1 MVSRFIV
8 SSSRRLLIWDTKSLR
23 LDCSEYR
30 TLAASSPVMTKSVLP
45 LPVFFFLSVF
55 SSAGASLVLSS
66 SRLSFPRL
74 PFSCLSFSRPPYSQA
89 VRAVSRD
96 QSSNSSLSLVKY
108 KSSPSKDISAGL
120 SFISACTQAR
130 KRSPYFSYLNSP
142 TPETF
147 SISPFVTGFT
157 MHICVSVLSE
167 KTI

>member
-1 MVSRFIV
+1 
-8 SSSRRLLIWDTKSLR
+8 
-23 LDCSEYR
+23 
-30 TLAASSPVMTKSVLP
+30 MTKSVLP

-55 SSAGASLVLSS
+55 SPTGASLVLSS
-66 SRLSFPRL
+66 SRLSFPWLSFPWLPYPRL

-96 QSSNSSLSLVKY
+96 QSSNASLSLVKY